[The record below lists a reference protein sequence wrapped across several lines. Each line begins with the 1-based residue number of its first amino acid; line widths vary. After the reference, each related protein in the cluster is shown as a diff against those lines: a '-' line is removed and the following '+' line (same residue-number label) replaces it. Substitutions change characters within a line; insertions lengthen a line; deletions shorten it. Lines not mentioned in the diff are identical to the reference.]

1 MIGPSDYLQALYQ
14 KVTTCLQT
22 RGRGLYLQ
30 ILKGKTGRILT
41 RMPPKIRTLKFEVVE
56 EDMWEE
62 RSSTMVEIQRLDW
75 GQASECRH
83 VTQNVEK

>member
-1 MIGPSDYLQALYQ
+1 
-14 KVTTCLQT
+14 
-22 RGRGLYLQ
+22 
-30 ILKGKTGRILT
+30 
-41 RMPPKIRTLKFEVVE
+41 MPPKIRTLKFEVVE